1 MNQSANVKARALAPS
16 AFGATYWLSSLL
28 ACNTFLLW
36 ALDSYSAIP
45 GWLKVAATFFLRF

>member
-16 AFGATYWLSSLL
+16 ALGATYWLSSLL